1 MVGKDS
7 RAEAFNMNQL
17 IRPVVLLLAFVAF
30 CAASVAQDEPKKKA
44 PRRFGY
50 EVDEET
56 YPQQTPEKAMKAIAT
71 ALERKKVDYLLAHI
85 ADPNY
90 VDYWVDRYKV
100 DFPQGKEDGK
110 RLLAFD
116 RLVGETNLYFQND
129 PLILKDL
136 RIFAKEAKWA
146 EEGGLATGT
155 VETIPARKVYLRKI
169 GDRWFLENKQQ

>member
-1 MVGKDS
+1 
-7 RAEAFNMNQL
+7 MNHL
-17 IRPVVLLLAFVAF
+17 TRPVVMLLAFVAL
-30 CAASVAQDEPKKKA
+30 CAVSIAQDEPKKKS
-44 PRRFGY
+44 PRRFGL

-56 YPQQTPEKAMKAIAT
+56 FPQQTPDKAMKSIAK
-71 ALERKKVDYLLAHI
+71 ALDRKKVDYLLAHI

-100 DFPQGKEDGK
+100 DFPQGKEESR

-116 RLVGETNLYFQND
+116 RLVRETTLYYQND

-155 VETIPARKVYLRKI
+155 VETIPARKVFLRKI